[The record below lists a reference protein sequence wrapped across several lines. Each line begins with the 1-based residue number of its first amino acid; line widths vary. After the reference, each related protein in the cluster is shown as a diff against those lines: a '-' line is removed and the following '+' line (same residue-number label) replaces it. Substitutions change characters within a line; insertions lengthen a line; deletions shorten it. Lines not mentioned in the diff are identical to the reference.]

1 MKKKN
6 IIVIIISIVIILI
19 AIFASFKVYNFQKFS
34 LDNYR
39 YENLKD
45 FIKCFNIKDTL
56 EFKNTKLK
64 DDYLEFENIK
74 IKNNY
79 HDYTETEDRE
89 FNSFKS
95 GGSFAKKIEDKVVAK
110 FDFGIET
117 YTIKGLMSY
126 MKAFSISKTDEDK
139 IKRTDAVDI
148 DSLFNKN
155 HIKDDYDL
163 IKYGYEHKDDKLNIL
178 LDSVKKRKQI
188 TYLYANLNMFLN
200 GEDDIYLIKGDLK
213 GYMTVSKTGTD
224 NQTTKVIVRLA
235 KDDMNTYYFAWNYDE
250 GIYTLK
256 DIKGFLN
263 DIEIG

>member
-6 IIVIIISIVIILI
+6 IIIIIVSIVIILT
-19 AIFASFKVYNFQKFS
+19 AILASFKVYNFQKFS
-34 LDNYR
+34 FDNYR
-39 YENLKD
+39 YENLKE
-45 FIKCFNIKDTL
+45 FIKDFSIKDTL
-56 EFKNTKLK
+56 EFKTAKLE

-79 HDYTETEDRE
+79 HDYTEAEVGKFD
-89 FNSFKS
+89 SFKS
-95 GGSFAKKIEDKVVAK
+95 GGSFEKKIDDKVVSK
-110 FDFGIET
+110 FTFGIET

-126 MKAFSISKTDEDK
+126 MKAFSIDRTDKDN

-155 HIKDDYDL
+155 DIKDDYDL

-200 GEDDIYLIKGDLK
+200 SEDDIYLINGDLK
-213 GYMTVSKTGTD
+213 GYMTVTKTGTD
-224 NQTTKVIVRLA
+224 NKTIKVIVRLI
-235 KDDMNTYYFAWNYDE
+235 KDDMNAYYFAWNYDE
-250 GIYTLK
+250 GIYTLD
-256 DIKGFLN
+256 DIKSFLN
-263 DIEIG
+263 SIEIG